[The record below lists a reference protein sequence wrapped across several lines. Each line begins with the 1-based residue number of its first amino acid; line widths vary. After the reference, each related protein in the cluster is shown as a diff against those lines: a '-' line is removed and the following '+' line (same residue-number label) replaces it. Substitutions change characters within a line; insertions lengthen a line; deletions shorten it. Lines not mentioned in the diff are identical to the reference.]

1 MKKID
6 IDIELTL
13 MVSFISD
20 EINGKFLNNEVYT
33 FKWGT
38 FFTGI

>member
-13 MVSFISD
+13 MVSFMSN
-20 EINGKFLNNEVYT
+20 EINSKFLDNEVYV